1 MCITKLVI
9 NLETLVSILFVKNFF
24 YFYTRT
30 YCLRSN
36 IWRAVKSQNVVIANI
51 LYRFFLTF
59 EIFVIVHYELHLK
72 KFNFTNDFWKAR
84 KQREF
89 AQLLY
94 VLRQFFFIFAPLC
107 HMRHLFSSCQW
118 HNSYRLVLKMYI
130 GTILEGHL
138 RWIDDLIFYHFI
150 REKPISPL

>member
-1 MCITKLVI
+1 MKFRAFFLNRLSVLFVKENVCITKLVI
-9 NLETLVSILFVKNFF
+9 NLETLVSIHFVKKIFF
-24 YFYTRT
+24 FYTRT

-59 EIFVIVHYELHLK
+59 EIFVIIHYELHLK
-72 KFNFTNDFWKAR
+72 KFYFTNDFWKAR

-94 VLRQFFFIFAPLC
+94 VLRQFFLSLRRCATC
-107 HMRHLFSSCQW
+107 ATC
-118 HNSYRLVLKMYI
+118 LVRAS
-130 GTILEGHL
+130 GTIHIG
-138 RWIDDLIFYHFI
+138 WF
-150 REKPISPL
+150 